1 MNSPDLEYEQ
11 TLASP
16 SERNNNVEVRITE
29 QLQLLKEQV
38 KNVNDK
44 LQINMKILNEKQTE
58 NKHLKELL
66 SKLEVSMGY
75 TGNTQA
81 TEVTVSSEGVCT
93 SCKSCVLS

>member
-16 SERNNNVEVRITE
+16 SERSHNVEAQITQ
-29 QLQLLKEQV
+29 QLQLLKDQV
-38 KNVNDK
+38 KSVNDK
-44 LQINMKILNEKQTE
+44 LQINVKILNEKQTE
-58 NKHLKELL
+58 NRHLKELL

-81 TEVTVSSEGVCT
+81 TDTTVTSESVCT
-93 SCKSCVLS
+93 SCKSCRTF